1 MTIEEDNEQVQEKPS
16 YLQAMLSSPTNI
28 YTGLG
33 AAALGTALSF
43 PFGFAVAMIPVVC
56 FAAGEAIASMYV
68 PNLPTF
74 RASVDL
80 KYQRKRRE
88 LTRRHLLSELAGRL
102 SKDAAEISAYR
113 RMLKRIASLRT
124 LAAHR
129 KSSITEA
136 DVERLDDSCVD
147 YLSLTLARLLLE
159 ERRHAIDVP
168 ALKARQQSIEKQL
181 ASPSGAAE
189 RGIMNKALDD
199 VSIVLSRYRQLE
211 SRKLAVEA
219 AMLSMPDTVEEI
231 YHNIIAN
238 PNSSKAV
245 SHLQSAVER
254 LQLEKELDY
263 GIDGDA
269 DTVPRFNRTI
279 NSKKSVTEQLQ

>member
-1 MTIEEDNEQVQEKPS
+1 MAMQDEIGQAQEKPS
-16 YLQAMLSSPTNI
+16 YLQAMLGSPANI

-56 FAAGEAIASMYV
+56 FAAGEAIAAMYV
-68 PNLPTF
+68 PNSSTF
-74 RASVDL
+74 RAAVDL

-102 SKDAAEISAYR
+102 SKDAAEFSAYQ
-113 RMLKRIASLRT
+113 RMLNRIASLRT

-129 KSSITEA
+129 ESSITEA

-147 YLSLTLARLLLE
+147 YLSLTLARQLLE

-181 ASPSGAAE
+181 ASPGGVAE
-189 RGIMNKALDD
+189 RGGLQKALDD
-199 VSIVLSRYRQLE
+199 VSTVLARHNQLE

-219 AMLSMPDTVEEI
+219 AMLSMLDTVEEI

-263 GIDGDA
+263 GVDEDNGIPA
-269 DTVPRFNRTI
+269 FRRMT
-279 NSKKSVTEQLQ
+279 NSQKSATEQLQ